1 MEVYLIFLELE
12 KMVLRPWPLLQCVE
26 FIHIHFLYEINHMG
40 PYISLLWRAA
50 KMVFHVSLRY
60 DACEPQI
67 RVRASGTLYV
77 AEEEETFVTRKQIRH
92 ADIQQP
98 SFSSP
103 SIMYAFLR
111 PIVH

>member
-1 MEVYLIFLELE
+1 MFGGLVYFLGSSSLPRYH
-12 KMVLRPWPLLQCVE
+12 VHRFFV

-77 AEEEETFVTRKQIRH
+77 AEEEETSVTRNVQ
-92 ADIQQP
+92 
-98 SFSSP
+98 
-103 SIMYAFLR
+103 
-111 PIVH
+111 

>member
-60 DACEPQI
+60 DACEPQTRPMWPRRWKLLYERI
-67 RVRASGTLYV
+67 NRAAGFAARVFFL
-77 AEEEETFVTRKQIRH
+77 
-92 ADIQQP
+92 
-98 SFSSP
+98 P
-103 SIMYAFLR
+103 SIMYALR
-111 PIVH
+111 LIVH

>member
-1 MEVYLIFLELE
+1 
-12 KMVLRPWPLLQCVE
+12 
-26 FIHIHFLYEINHMG
+26 MG

-77 AEEEETFVTRKQIRH
+77 AEEEETFVTRK
-92 ADIQQP
+92 
-98 SFSSP
+98 
-103 SIMYAFLR
+103 
-111 PIVH
+111 